1 MVLDTHVWLWW
12 VSNPERLSETSREA
26 MEQAVNRGQPLY
38 VSTISTREVALLV
51 KKERLR
57 LSLPVAEW
65 VRRSQALSILEFVPV
80 TNSIALA
87 SVDLEMHSDPADRI
101 IVSTA
106 LQLGQTLV
114 TKDDKLQAL
123 SIPTLW

>member
-38 VSTISTREVALLV
+38 VSTISTWEVALLV

>member
-12 VSNPERLSETSREA
+12 ISNPERLSETSREA

-38 VSTISTREVALLV
+38 VSTISTWEVALLV